1 MVDSKEITDLIKWY
15 REIEGIP
22 DIDEFFLIPILD
34 ALGDNENEIKI
45 YLDSMNI
52 KDLDC
57 ISGVFEDIYGK
68 FLNDDMFAFLGMLRK
83 KIKQY
88 NNSIQ

>member
-1 MVDSKEITDLIKWY
+1 MVDSKKVLSLISWY
-15 REIEGIP
+15 RKNGSVP
-22 DIDEFFLIPILD
+22 DMDENFFYPILD

-88 NNSIQ
+88 NKSIQ